1 MEIWHIW
8 AALALIMVIIEIFT
22 VGFFAICM
30 AFGAAGAAIASAVT
44 ESLSWQI
51 VVFAVVTLL
60 SFLFV
65 RPFINRAFNRKK
77 DLPKSG
83 VEALIGRTA
92 TVETRIDAA
101 AGTGRVAVDG
111 DSWKAVSGDGS
122 VIEKGEKVVIE
133 KIDSII
139 LTVRKINS

>member
-30 AFGAAGAAIASAVT
+30 AFGAAGAAISSAVT

-65 RPFINRAFNRKK
+65 RPLINKAFTKK
-77 DLPKSG
+77 KGMPKSG

-92 TVETRIDAA
+92 TVETRIDAT

-111 DSWKAVSGDGS
+111 DSWKAVSDDGS
-122 VIEKGEKVVIE
+122 AIEKGEKVVIK

-139 LTVRKINS
+139 LTVERIKS